1 MEGEWWSVG
10 LQPACSRTRIR
21 AFQPCMQRHD
31 TLEGLA
37 RGMIMMA
44 SRKHVSFLGVWIA
57 RHSTVATLIQAASRL
72 ASAIFLGHSC
82 TGCEIVLPAR
92 VLPAA

>member
-21 AFQPCMQRHD
+21 AFQLCMQRHD

-37 RGMIMMA
+37 RGMVMMA
-44 SRKHVSFLGVWIA
+44 SRKHVSFQILWCVDC
-57 RHSTVATLIQAASRL
+57 QAQYCCD
-72 ASAIFLGHSC
+72 ID
-82 TGCEIVLPAR
+82 TGCIKICWR
-92 VLPAA
+92 YMFSSSMHGM